1 MNVFIYRLGVAI
13 RELGERAGHRRRW
26 WAGAAIRLGLAIREH
41 AMNGMRPVGNKNNFF
56 GLGRER

>member
-26 WAGAAIRLGLAIREH
+26 WAGAAIRLGLA
-41 AMNGMRPVGNKNNFF
+41 MRD
-56 GLGRER
+56 RAARRRAR